1 LEVSFHTEIENLK
14 LGEGAL
20 FHGEGILA
28 VTKALLQSGVS
39 YVGGYQGAPISHLL
53 DVMVQA
59 KPYMDELGV
68 HVEACSNEASAAAML
83 GASIHY
89 PVRGAVTWKSIVG
102 TNVAADALSNLASP
116 GVTGGVLIVVGEDY
130 GEGASV
136 IQERTHAYALKSG
149 MCLLDPR
156 PELGQMVHMVEQ
168 GFQLSEASNMPVL
181 MELRIRACH
190 VRGSFVAHDNRPP
203 AISKQ
208 HLMQEPA
215 TFDYMRLAHP
225 PVTFVHEKRKSEE
238 RLPAARRFITEHQL
252 NEHFE
257 GGQHQHLGLI
267 VQGGIYNTLIRTL
280 QQFGLADAFG
290 DSSVSILVLN
300 VTYPLVP
307 EQLTAFCADKTAV
320 LLLEEGQPEY
330 IEQELALA
338 LRRQD
343 LQTPLHG
350 KDMLPQGGEY
360 TAEVMAQG
368 LLKFLQKHQPSLV
381 PEGVAAWLHGNTER
395 RQQVQQTLGQ
405 PLPARPPGM
414 CIGCPERPVFSALK
428 LAQQEVGP
436 VHVSGDIGCHALA
449 TFEPFS
455 VGHSILGYGMSLA
468 SRAGVSPLMKR
479 RVLSVMGDGGFWH
492 NGLLTGVQSALFNGD
507 DAVLLIFKNGYTSA
521 TGTQDII
528 STPAEAAK
536 ALAQDKRQSLVHTNQ
551 TIETTLKGLGVQW
564 LRTVHTYHVDEMKA
578 TLTEAFSTGF
588 QGLKVIVAEGECQ
601 LERQRR
607 IKPWL
612 ASLMAQGERVERVK
626 YGVDEDVC
634 NGDHA
639 CIRLSGCPTLTLKDN
654 PDPLKVDPVATVLDG
669 CVGCGLCGANAHAAT
684 LCPSFYRAEVV
695 QNPKWHERLW
705 HGLQASVV
713 RLLQPGQAA

>member
-1 LEVSFHTEIENLK
+1 MEVSFHKEIESLK
-14 LGEGAL
+14 LGHGEV

-28 VTKALLQSGVS
+28 VTKGLLQSGVS
-39 YVGGYQGAPISHLL
+39 YVGGYQGAPVSHLL

-59 KPYMDELGV
+59 KPYMDELGI

-102 TNVAADALSNLASP
+102 TNVAADALSNLSSP

-168 GFQLSEASNMPVL
+168 GFQLSEASNMPVI

-190 VRGSFVAHDNRPP
+190 VRGSFVARNNQPP
-203 AISKQ
+203 AISTH
-208 HLMQEPA
+208 HLIQEPA
-215 TFDYMRLAHP
+215 GFDYMRLAHP
-225 PVTFVHEKRKSEE
+225 PVTFVHEKRKSED
-238 RLPAARRFITEHQL
+238 RLPAARCFITEHRL

-257 GGQHQHLGLI
+257 GQQHKHLGLI

-290 DSSVSILVLN
+290 ESSLSILVLN

-307 EQLTAFCADKTAV
+307 EELTAFCADKTAV

-330 IEQELALA
+330 IEQELALT
-338 LRRQD
+338 LRRQNIS
-343 LQTPLHG
+343 TPLHG

-360 TAEVMAQG
+360 TAEAMAQG
-368 LLKFLQKHQPSLV
+368 VWKFLQKHQATLV
-381 PEGVAAWLHGNTER
+381 PAGVPAWLEGNVAR
-395 RQQVQQTLGQ
+395 RQQVQQALAQ
-405 PLPARPPGM
+405 PLPTRPPGM

-428 LAQQEVGP
+428 LAQQEIGP

-528 STPAEAAK
+528 NTPSELAK
-536 ALAQDKRQSLVHTNQ
+536 DTAQDKRQSMVHTNQ
-551 TIETTLKGLGVQW
+551 TIESTLKGLGVQW
-564 LRTVHTYHVDEMKA
+564 LRTVHTYEVKRMQA
-578 TLTEAFSTGF
+578 TLSEAFTTPF

-612 ASLMAQGERVERVK
+612 ASLLSRGERVERVK

-639 CIRLSGCPTLTLKDN
+639 CMRLSGCPTLTLKNN
-654 PDPLKVDPVATVLDG
+654 PDPLKVDPVATVIDG
-669 CVGCGLCGANAHAAT
+669 CVGCGLCGENAHAAT

-705 HGLQASVV
+705 HSLQGSLV
-713 RLLQPGQAA
+713 RWLQPA